1 MAALLV
7 KVSGDGKAF
16 IAQAT
21 QGLAGGKV
29 DVTPILSV
37 TSTGAGPGVAAAT
50 ASTWLR
56 VASRAQPENPWDEA
70 HALLAAGAAFTAA
83 GGSAIEAVEPD
94 RAQQWI
100 WRPLHADGAGIA
112 VSGADVCA
120 FDDQDGAGG
129 KAKGPG
135 PAWNFIDDY
144 SQLKKA
150 REDVGAAQA
159 KIVIAH
165 LDTGYDPTHV
175 TLPANLSKELQ
186 RSFVTGENPGN
197 AVDQVPPGA
206 PFANRGHGPGT
217 LSLLSGNHLGG
228 DSPGFPG
235 FEDWLGGAPQA
246 KIIPVRIADS
256 VVRFSTATMVQG
268 FDYAREKGAHVLS
281 MSMGGLSSQALAD
294 AVNLAYEAGLVMVT
308 AAGNNFAWVPSPKT
322 IVFPAR
328 FNRVLAACG
337 VMADGRAYA
346 GLSPGEMQG
355 NYGPV
360 DKMDTALGAY
370 TPNTPWAK
378 IGCVKTVDMNG
389 AGTSA
394 ATPQIA
400 AAAALWL
407 AAHWDE
413 ISAYPQAWMRVE
425 AVRRALFD
433 SAHKSTPRMDPTETQ
448 EKLGRGVMQAAEAL
462 KLTPRHASELKKSP
476 PARASWPWLEL
487 IFGTGGV
494 SVAANGR
501 QEKMF
506 ALELTQMAQI
516 SPQVEATIVAPD
528 ADTTKISPAARNR
541 YLEAALDEGA
551 PSKPLREFLERHLRR
566 DASKPGKARERPSAA
581 PAAARAV
588 NRPQRRSTP
597 QEPPNRR
604 LRIFALDPGTAKR
617 LETLPINET
626 TLQTPW
632 DDVETTG
639 EPLRP
644 GPVGEYL
651 EVIDV
656 DPVSR
661 KVYDPVDLNDR
672 FILARDG
679 LTPSEGNP
687 NFHQQMVYAVAMTTI
702 RHFEEALGRK
712 ALWAPRYE
720 TDASGRLA
728 GREVR
733 RLRIYPHALRTA
745 NAYYSPDKKA
755 LLFGYFPAGGDDR
768 GATAPGNMV
777 FACLS
782 SDIVAHEMSH
792 ALLDGLHR
800 RFQEAS
806 NPDVPA
812 FHEAFADIVAV
823 FQHFTIPEL
832 VRFEVGRHR
841 GAIEGADL
849 LSGVAF
855 QFGETSGVGA
865 ALRNYGKGAAK
876 FRRYED
882 TLEPHDRA
890 QILVLAI
897 YRAFLAIV
905 SRRTADLIRIGS
917 GGSGIL
923 PKGAVH
929 PDLVERLTME
939 ICTAARHVLRMCIR
953 ALDYCPSVD
962 ITFGEYL
969 RALITADAD
978 LVQSDDL
985 GYRTAFIEGFRACGV
1000 PVRDVRTLSAESVTW
1015 NAPANDQ
1022 PSWLKTIFEHVD
1034 FGLDRKL
1041 TRTEMFDLNE
1051 KNRWRVWSALKEA
1064 FNRDPALCGEFGL
1077 MPGILRYDG
1086 NFGPLGPLRKN
1097 NVTTFNVFNV
1107 RPARRIAPDGS
1118 FRTDIVVVIDQRRP
1132 LFYDEKDPSQ
1142 GQFWFRGGATLILD
1156 PNQGAPRIRYSIV
1169 KNIDSRSRIDIQR
1182 KTALGAH
1189 QSPMQAL
1196 YFGAASFEPFA
1207 MMHSGQRD
1215 HEHG

>member
-1 MAALLV
+1 MVTTNLPTPDFTFDPSQLGACTAGVRPYRNGSYRLDAETISQ
-7 KVSGDGKAF
+7 KF
-16 IAQAT
+16 IVHNY
-21 QGLAGGKV
+21 GHG
-29 DVTPILSV
+29 
-37 TSTGAGPGVAAAT
+37 
-50 ASTWLR
+50 
-56 VASRAQPENPWDEA
+56 
-70 HALLAAGAAFTAA
+70 
-83 GGSAIEAVEPD
+83 
-94 RAQQWI
+94 
-100 WRPLHADGAGIA
+100 GAGITLSFGCAAKVRDIVKDHLVSSPGTTEVAVLGTGVMGLTAATLLLDLGLKVTIYADRAPLQTTSAKAGGQWA
-112 VSGADVCA
+112 VSVVEY
-120 FDDQDGAGG
+120 AGKEG
-129 KAKGPG
+129 ELAE
-135 PAWNFIDDY
+135 I
-144 SQLKKA
+144 LKTA
-150 REDVGAAQA
+150 HREFKNRIGQ
-159 KIVIAH
+159 
-165 LDTGYDPTHV
+165 GYGVLERP
-175 TLPANLSKELQ
+175 NY
-186 RSFVTGENPGN
+186 
-197 AVDQVPPGA
+197 
-206 PFANRGHGPGT
+206 
-217 LSLLSGNHLGG
+217 
-228 DSPGFPG
+228 
-235 FEDWLGGAPQA
+235 
-246 KIIPVRIADS
+246 
-256 VVRFSTATMVQG
+256 TATPSENLDVVIKLVPGLIPARQSLSRLPFEHHTKRG
-268 FDYAREKGAHVLS
+268 FVYRTLLVEPPILLARLKADLDNHGVAFVSKSFASRSDVLTYVPQSIIVNCTGLGS
-281 MSMGGLSSQALAD
+281 MTLWSD
-294 AVNLAYEAGLVMVT
+294 PKGLVMVT

-566 DASKPGKARERPSAA
+566 DASKPGKARVRPSAA

-832 VRFEVGRHR
+832 VRFEVVRHR

-876 FRRYED
+876 FWRYED

-1077 MPGILRYDG
+1077 MPGIPRYDG

-1156 PNQGAPRIRYSIV
+1156 PNQGAPRVRYSIV